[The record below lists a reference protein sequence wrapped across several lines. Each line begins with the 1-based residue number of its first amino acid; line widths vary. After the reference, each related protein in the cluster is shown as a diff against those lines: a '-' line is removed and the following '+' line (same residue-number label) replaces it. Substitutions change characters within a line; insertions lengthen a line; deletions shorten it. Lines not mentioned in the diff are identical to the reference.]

1 MSDED
6 DVEDQVGKLHT
17 ILKFSYIWICW
28 AACVNFLLGK
38 ITITHYNI

>member
-17 ILKFSYIWICW
+17 ILKI
-28 AACVNFLLGK
+28 NFLTFVFAELRV
-38 ITITHYNI
+38 